1 MRPTLGQDRFA
12 AIKAKV
18 EAARALHESQEDY
31 TDEGMATKPF
41 DINDYRTS
49 ED

>member
-18 EAARALHESQEDY
+18 EAARALREGQENY
-31 TDEGMATKPF
+31 TDGEMAIKPF
-41 DINDYRTS
+41 NINDYRTS